1 MNVKVL
7 LISFV
12 VLFLGTVVCYAD
24 NPHMGAWKLNEANS
38 KLNPGGS
45 KNTMVVYEAAGDMIK
60 ATVDGIDG
68 SGAPIHNEWTGK
80 FDGKDYSVTGDATS
94 DMRAYKMINPRTL
107 AMTNKKDGK
116 VVLIARIIVAA
127 DGKTRTVTVNTT
139 DANGRKVTSTAF
151 YDKQ

>member
-1 MNVKVL
+1 MTFKVL
-7 LISFV
+7 LLSFV
-12 VLFLGTVVCYAD
+12 VLCLSTVVCYAD

-80 FDGKDYSVTGDATS
+80 FDGKDYSVTGDTTS
-94 DMRAYKMINPRTL
+94 DMRAYRMINARTL

-127 DGKTRTVTVNTT
+127 DGKTRTVTTTGTDGQGQKVNNV
-139 DANGRKVTSTAF
+139 AV
-151 YDKQ
+151 YEKQ